1 MSGGEGFGPVG
12 PAAAEG
18 PPFAVAG
25 PASVA
30 LDAGRSGSGSFTVS
44 NMTGRPVRARVLVLP
59 GAGADASWFQV
70 VGESE
75 RAMPVAGTATVDVAV
90 KVPEKVPAGA
100 FSFVVGAALEE
111 APDQVVSGPTVAFQ
125 VPDPKKR
132 RFPWWIVILAVVL
145 ILLVEGGIFVWRL
158 LTSDPETTPSE
169 SPSAAPSPTHDVYG
183 EYDFVAFN
191 NLMFDVDEGERGDY
205 YSDEYRII
213 DLLFV
218 GNMEADGFLSVV
230 GYDSRFLAFVDEGT
244 FEACDAAA
252 GYTQG
257 ETLRIPPEETSFLC
271 VRFTDQERMALL
283 TMDPANPASGTHD
296 ISAIVWERGAT

>member
-44 NMTGRPVRARVLVLP
+44 NVTGRPVRARVLVLP

-145 ILLVEGGIFVWRL
+145 ILLVGGGIFVWRL
-158 LTSDPETTPSE
+158 LTPDPQSAPSK
-169 SPSAAPSPTHDVYG
+169 SPSPSPSHG
-183 EYDFVAFN
+183 IYDQYRFVATTGLN
-191 NLMFDVDEGERGDY
+191 FDIDEGEAGPP
-205 YSDEYRII
+205 YSAENPST
-213 DLLFV
+213 DLLFT
-218 GNMEADGFLSVV
+218 GDMQEDGFLLVV
-230 GYDSRFLAFVDEGT
+230 GYDTNTLAFVDEGT
-244 FEACDAAA
+244 FEACEAAQD
-252 GYTQG
+252 YSKG
-257 ETLRIPPEETSFLC
+257 EPLQIPPENTSFLC
-271 VRFTDQERMALL
+271 VQYTDQVHMALL
-283 TMDPANPASGTHD
+283 TIERAASRSHD
-296 ISAIVWERGAT
+296 VSAIVWERGAT